1 MDFTIKHN
9 KTYVSDADDEEM
21 NKLQKVLR
29 IWYKDHMQNLL
40 LFNLFEKKELA
51 FPTGYLSTV
60 LKKLKK
66 RNVEP
71 TLIDKRT
78 YIGPIYSFSKK
89 DKAVKEQKLWDH
101 QVEALDA
108 IDKNPT
114 GIISAV
120 TGAGKSKIII
130 ETFHLKKVKTLIIVP
145 STTIQKQLY
154 SDFCES
160 IGKKHVSIKAPK
172 LYKPPTQQYEEQK
185 PKNKFGSGY
194 VSSMYGDSKSATTK
208 KKLGSGYLDDQEPFE
223 KKEKKKFGS
232 GYLDDVATPK
242 EKDPEHDYLKRKL
255 DPDKYKKWQKKQL
268 EKKYKQYQKL
278 TEFPV
283 TILCF
288 QGLSDIPAEFFETI
302 QCVIVDESHHASAK
316 TIREPLLQMSNA
328 AYRYGFS
335 ATPWRDKFHEEMLL
349 ISALGDN
356 KIFDFSALDAIEK
369 GIIAKPVYTML
380 ESPTPDRFLR
390 DIRHWRTILEEGI
403 IGNKTRNKAI
413 VNRAVDMVHN
423 NRNVLICVDEISHLE
438 ILKERLTKEGVI
450 PFIIH
455 GQMNDKEKDK
465 NIASVS
471 FGDGGMVSIA
481 TMAVGEGANLVN
493 VDAVILAGG
502 GKGSIRFLQRIGRG
516 ARKTA
521 TKFEVLVID
530 FHDWFN
536 PTLAKHSRMR
546 KQIFQEVYGK

>member
-1 MDFTIKHN
+1 MILTIKHN
-9 KTYVSDADDEEM
+9 KTYITDASDEDLS
-21 NKLQKVLR
+21 KISKFLR
-29 IWYKDHMQNLL
+29 IWYQDHMQQLHC
-40 LFNLFEKKELA
+40 FNLFQKKEKA
-51 FPTGYLSTV
+51 FPTGYLSTI

-66 RNVEP
+66 RNVIP
-71 TLIDKRT
+71 TVVDERKYPAPL
-78 YIGPIYSFSKK
+78 YAFSKK
-89 DKAVKEQKLWDH
+89 DKKVKQHELWEH
-101 QVEALDA
+101 QTLALDA

-120 TGAGKSKIII
+120 TGSGKSAIIV

-154 SDFCES
+154 ADFCNS
-160 IGKKHVSIKAPK
+160 IGKKHVSMKAPK
-172 LYKPPTQQYEEQK
+172 RYKVDTIPEAEQ
-185 PKNKFGSGY
+185 PKSKFGSSY
-194 VSSMYGDSKSATTK
+194 ISSMYGEKSDAPK
-208 KKLGSGYLDDQEPFE
+208 KKLGSSYLEDQDPVE
-223 KKEKKKFGS
+223 KTVKPKFGS
-232 GYLDDVATPK
+232 SYMQDSAPAKT
-242 EKDPEHDYLKRKL
+242 KDPEHEYLKRKK
-255 DPDKYKKWQKKQL
+255 DPEKYKKWQKKQL

-288 QGLSDIPAEFFETI
+288 QSLDDIPIEFFKSI

-316 TIREPLLQMSNA
+316 TIREPLMEMENA
-328 AYRYGFS
+328 AFRYGFS
-335 ATPWRDKFHEEMLL
+335 ATPWRDKWHEEMLL
-349 ISALGDN
+349 VSALGEN
-356 KIFDFSALDAIEK
+356 KIFDFSATEAIEK
-369 GIIAKPVYTML
+369 GIIAKPIYQMV

-403 IGNKTRNKAI
+403 IGNKARNKAI
-413 VNRAVDMVHN
+413 VNRAVEMVQNH
-423 NRNVLICVDEISHLE
+423 RNVLICVDEISHLE
-438 ILKERLTKEGVI
+438 ILQERLKKENVI
-450 PFIIH
+450 PFVIH
-455 GQMNDKEKDK
+455 GQMNDKEKDS

-471 FGDGGMVSIA
+471 FGEGGMVSIA

-521 TKFEVLVID
+521 TKFEVLVLD

-546 KQIFQEVYGK
+546 KEIFHEVYGK